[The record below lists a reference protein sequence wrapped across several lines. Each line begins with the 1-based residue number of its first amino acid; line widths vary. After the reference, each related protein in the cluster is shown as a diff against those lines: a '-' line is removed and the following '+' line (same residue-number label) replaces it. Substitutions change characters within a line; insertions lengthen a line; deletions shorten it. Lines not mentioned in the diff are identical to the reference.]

1 MPGNNT
7 QRILSASIGLC
18 ALAAFSAI
26 AGEVPR
32 VSDSWVRSAPPNVKT
47 HAAYLTLRNHA
58 ATGVEIIGVE
68 SPQYERAELHHSETI
83 DGVATMIKQD
93 HIAVQPGGL
102 LKMVPGGFHVMLIKP
117 KQPVRVGD
125 KIDLKFRFSD
135 GTALTFDAEVRSAG
149 KQMKLGHGGHK
160 HHKMN

>member
-32 VSDSWVRSAPPNVKT
+32 VSDSWIRSAPPNAKT

-58 ATGVEIIGVE
+58 ATGVEIIGIE
-68 SPQYERAELHHSETI
+68 SPQYERAELHHSKTI

-93 HIAVQPGGL
+93 HIAIQPGGL
-102 LKMVPGGFHVMLIKP
+102 LKMVPGGSHVMLIKP

-135 GTALTFDAEVRSAG
+135 GTVLTFIAEVRSAS